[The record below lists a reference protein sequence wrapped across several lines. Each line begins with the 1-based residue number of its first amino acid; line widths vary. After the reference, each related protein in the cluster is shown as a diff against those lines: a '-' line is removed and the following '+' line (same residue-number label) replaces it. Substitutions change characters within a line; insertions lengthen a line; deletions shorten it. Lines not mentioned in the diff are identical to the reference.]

1 MAQRRRRASTRRG
14 KAAKRSRAPRRAK
27 ARGKTAKRSAARATL
42 KKGAA
47 SAKAKRAVAKKAPPK
62 KTKPLKLVPEP
73 PVEVIA
79 VERIEEPVPGVV
91 VVTEDVSVRVR
102 GRRRGKVAERAAEP
116 AAGQGNA
123 GIPESNEE

>member
-47 SAKAKRAVAKKAPPK
+47 SAKAKRTVAKKATPK
-62 KTKPLKLVPEP
+62 KTKPLTLAPEP

-102 GRRRGKVAERAAEP
+102 GRRRGKVAKPAPEQAA
-116 AAGQGNA
+116 AV
-123 GIPESNEE
+123 PEANEE